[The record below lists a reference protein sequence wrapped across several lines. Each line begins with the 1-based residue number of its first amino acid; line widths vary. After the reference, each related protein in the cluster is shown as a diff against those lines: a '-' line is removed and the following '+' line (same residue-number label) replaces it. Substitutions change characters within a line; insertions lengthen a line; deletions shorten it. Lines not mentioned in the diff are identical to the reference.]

1 MIDDILQLRQLD
13 FSSLNNSRFKN
24 ETQTCSSKEKVDLTT
39 ACFIHYSFYPGMLIR
54 YMKGEYVGKERNAK
68 YIIEKAG
75 PYIDK
80 EDAAHIRRIITHGCP
95 SYIDFEEEY
104 ENKLL
109 VLQQGNQHTFLK
121 HPEVTAKAMKKEEKT
136 ATSSQ

>member
-13 FSSLNNSRFKN
+13 FSSLNNKRFDY
-24 ETQTCSSKEKVDLTT
+24 ESQTCIPKERVDLTT
-39 ACFIHYSFYPGMLIR
+39 ACFIHYGFHPDMLVR

-68 YIIEKAG
+68 YNIEKAG
-75 PYIDK
+75 PCINE
-80 EDAAHIRRIITHGCP
+80 EDAAHIDRIITQGCP